1 MIQRLKTKQ
10 KGFTIIEVMI
20 VLAIAGL
27 ILLIVF
33 LAVPALQRA
42 QRNTGR
48 KEDAGRLVT
57 AFQDFISNSSGNLPG
72 QENGAFSATQAMTDC
87 SSIKNDAGTL
97 NQYNNLTCSQSITG
111 ANQIAIISATS
122 STAQNVSISPASPS
136 GNDVVFVEGARCSG
150 TSTYNGSSTEQQA
163 VLFYSLESGNNTPYI
178 WACENA

>member
-72 QENGAFSATQAMTDC
+72 QENGAFNATQAKTDC
-87 SSIKNDAGTL
+87 SSIISDAGTL
-97 NQYNNLTCSQSITG
+97 NQYTNLNCGTTLG
-111 ANQIAIISATS
+111 PNQMVIIDPS
-122 STAQNVSISPASPS
+122 SSGNVSSAPT
-136 GNDVVFVEGARCSG
+136 GNEVEFVENARCSG
-150 TSTYNGSSTEQQA
+150 TSSYSYSSIQQQA
-163 VLFYSLESGNNTPYI
+163 VIFYSLEAGGSKYA

>member
-72 QENGAFSATQAMTDC
+72 QVNGASNGAFNSTQAKTDC
-87 SSIKNDAGTL
+87 SSIKSDAGTL
-97 NQYNNLTCSQSITG
+97 NQYTNLSCGTALG
-111 ANQIAIISATS
+111 PNQMIISDAS
-122 STAQNVSISPASPS
+122 SSGTVSSSAPT
-136 GNDVVFVEGARCSG
+136 GNEVEFVENAKCSG
-150 TSTYNGSSTEQQA
+150 TSSYSYSNIQQQA
-163 VLFYSLESGNNTPYI
+163 VLFYSLETGGGYA

>member
-1 MIQRLKTKQ
+1 MIQKLKTKQ

-33 LAVPALQRA
+33 LAIPALQRA

-57 AFQDFISNSSGNLPG
+57 AFQDFISNSSGQLP
-72 QENGAFSATQAMTDC
+72 AVTSKSLSDC
-87 SSIKNDAGTL
+87 QTILTDAGKL
-97 NQYNNLTCSQSITG
+97 NQYNFTTSTSTSTSTTSGCVSSLGGSD
-111 ANQIAIISATS
+111 QIAIISSGGSGATLA
-122 STAQNVSISPASPS
+122 TAVANQVE
-136 GNDVVFVEGARCSG
+136 FVEGATCNG
-150 TSTYNGSSTEQQA
+150 TSTYNYSSVQQQTA
-163 VLFYSLESGNNTPYI
+163 LFYSLEGGNGTYI

>member
-1 MIQRLKTKQ
+1 MIQKLKTKQ

-33 LAVPALQRA
+33 LAIPALQRA

-57 AFQDFISNSSGNLPG
+57 AFQDFISNSSGQLPAVSTSTSSTSSTSSTP
-72 QENGAFSATQAMTDC
+72 NDC
-87 SSIKNDAGTL
+87 QSIVNDAGNL
-97 NQYNNLTCSQSITG
+97 NQYKNLTCVAAPVSK
-111 ANQIAIISATS
+111 ANEIAITTAGTTS
-122 STAQNVSISPASPS
+122 TLSTPI
-136 GNDVVFVEGARCSG
+136 GNELEFVEGATCAG
-150 TSTYNGSSTEQQA
+150 TSTYSVSSTQQQA
-163 VLFYSLESGNNTPYI
+163 VLFYSLEGGNGTYI

>member
-48 KEDAGRLVT
+48 KEDAGRFVT
-57 AFQDFISNSSGNLPG
+57 AFQDFISNSSGNLP
-72 QENGAFSATQAMTDC
+72 ALTSSTTSDC
-87 SSIKNDAGTL
+87 NSIVTDAGTL
-97 NQYNNLTCSQSITG
+97 NQYKGLSCVSSLNAN
-111 ANQIAIISATS
+111 NQIAIENNT
-122 STAQNVSISPASPS
+122 TAQIPPAPQGGS
-136 GNDVVFVEGARCSG
+136 DVLFVEGATCSG
-150 TSTYNGSSTEQQA
+150 TSTFKVSSTEQQA
-163 VLFYSLESGNNTPYI
+163 VLFYSLEAGGGKYA